1 MPCIISVF
9 SFCIRPSVPAA
20 LRLLGFGWRRS
31 VRPPLLLPFQR
42 RVRGSEGGRDGEGG
56 GGGALH
62 GVISIL
68 IGTVCPSAAIQVTT
82 QRSGSR
88 LRPMLPDGPMPSVN
102 NAGPKRDAPGRQGPG
117 GKADSAAGGWAN
129 RKQEKREAA
138 ALCWKAQL
146 QN

>member
-1 MPCIISVF
+1 M
-9 SFCIRPSVPAA
+9 
-20 LRLLGFGWRRS
+20 GK
-31 VRPPLLLPFQR
+31 
-42 RVRGSEGGRDGEGG
+42 EGGREAVAGHNTAAAVDERRR
-56 GGGALH
+56 

-82 QRSGSR
+82 QRSGSQ